1 MSTILGRLKQTGAAM
16 DTDEFRVPLGLKL
29 KKAAIEAIMAGIG
42 SKEWRSY
49 MSLFADNA
57 DQLTRLTVRAENEDS
72 LVLESRAYMVANS
85 VCGADSTTQ
94 TSLNVNALIDAELV
108 VVSDNQI
115 IDPPENGEAIP
126 DGVTVRPFRI
136 PKV

>member
-1 MSTILGRLKQTGAAM
+1 MSTILDRLNQTDAAM
-16 DTDEFRVPLGLKL
+16 KTDKFKVPLGSKL
-29 KKAAIEAIMAGIG
+29 KEAAIEAIMAGIG
-42 SKEWRSY
+42 SEEWKSY

-57 DQLTRLTVRAENEDS
+57 DQLTRLTVRAQNENL

-94 TSLNVNALIDAELV
+94 TSLRVAALID
-108 VVSDNQI
+108 DNLDAKADNSI
-115 IDPPENGEAIP
+115 VDPVDGQAFANGVI
-126 DGVTVRPFRI
+126 VRPFPI